1 MHIEYLEEFIA
12 LGQCLS
18 FTEAAKHCNITQPAL
33 SKHLASLERELG
45 VQLVD
50 RDRHN
55 VELSQ
60 AGHALLKGAVP
71 ICEQYRSLRERVQ
84 SLATLPTLR
93 IGGLLQNPRVLWIIS
108 SALAQGSA
116 GAGGGSQAAGAAGG
130 SQAAGSSGAAGVAG
144 GSVAGATG
152 SAGGSGRSSA
162 SSAGAK
168 TRHQASANKQAISC
182 TYNQTLSKP
191 FHELLA
197 EKEVDLV
204 FTYED
209 AAQREQA
216 GEGFSRLPLF
226 DDHFVAVMPAD
237 NPLAEKDEVSIE
249 DLAGETFIKLSGP
262 YFAWGW
268 DHIEAV
274 CRSHGFAPKT
284 RTAIMQPGL
293 DYSLVNLDGS
303 IMILSSSALTG
314 QLFTRMKA
322 FRCVPVADK
331 DALFSICAMYLTGNK
346 NRSLKLFLQQMADS
360 LGE

>member
-18 FTEAAKHCNITQPAL
+18 FTEAAKHCSITQPAL

-108 SALAQGSA
+108 SALAQGS
-116 GAGGGSQAAGAAGG
+116 GAAAAGG
-130 SQAAGSSGAAGVAG
+130 AVA
-144 GSVAGATG
+144 V
-152 SAGGSGRSSA
+152 GSGRSSA
-162 SSAGAK
+162 GSAGVKAS
-168 TRHQASANKQAISC
+168 RQPSANKQAISC

-274 CRSHGFAPKT
+274 CRSHGFTPKT
-284 RTAIMQPGL
+284 RSAIMQPGL

-322 FRCVPVADK
+322 FRCVPVADE

>member
-50 RDRHN
+50 RDRHS

-108 SALAQGSA
+108 SALAQGST
-116 GAGGGSQAAGAAGG
+116 GAGGGSQATGTSGG
-130 SQAAGSSGAAGVAG
+130 SRAG

-152 SAGGSGRSSA
+152 SAG
-162 SSAGAK
+162 AK
-168 TRHQASANKQAISC
+168 TRHQPSANKQAISC

-249 DLAGETFIKLSGP
+249 DLANETFIKLSGP

-322 FRCVPVADK
+322 FRCVPVTDK

>member
-50 RDRHN
+50 RDRHS

-116 GAGGGSQAAGAAGG
+116 GAGGGSQAAG
-130 SQAAGSSGAAGVAG
+130 
-144 GSVAGATG
+144 
-152 SAGGSGRSSA
+152 GSGRSSA

-168 TRHQASANKQAISC
+168 ASRQPSANKQAISC

-249 DLAGETFIKLSGP
+249 NLANETFIKLSGP

-322 FRCVPVADK
+322 FRCVPVTDE

-346 NRSLKLFLQQMADS
+346 NRSLELFLQQMADS

>member
-50 RDRHN
+50 RDRHS

-108 SALAQGSA
+108 SALAQGST
-116 GAGGGSQAAGAAGG
+116 GAGGGSQATGTSGG
-130 SQAAGSSGAAGVAG
+130 SRAG

-152 SAGGSGRSSA
+152 SAG
-162 SSAGAK
+162 AK
-168 TRHQASANKQAISC
+168 TRHQPSANKQAISC

-249 DLAGETFIKLSGP
+249 DLANETFIKLSGP

-322 FRCVPVADK
+322 FRCVPVTDE

>member
-116 GAGGGSQAAGAAGG
+116 GAGGGSQAAG
-130 SQAAGSSGAAGVAG
+130 
-144 GSVAGATG
+144 
-152 SAGGSGRSSA
+152 GSGRSSA

-168 TRHQASANKQAISC
+168 ASRQPSANKQAISC

-249 DLAGETFIKLSGP
+249 DLANETFIKLSGP

-322 FRCVPVADK
+322 FRCVPVADE

-346 NRSLKLFLQQMADS
+346 NRSLELFLQQMADS

>member
-50 RDRHN
+50 RDRHS

-130 SQAAGSSGAAGVAG
+130 SAG

-152 SAGGSGRSSA
+152 AAGGSGRSSA

-168 TRHQASANKQAISC
+168 ASRQPSANKQAISC

-249 DLAGETFIKLSGP
+249 NLANETFIKLSGP

-322 FRCVPVADK
+322 FRCVPVTDE

-346 NRSLKLFLQQMADS
+346 NRSLELFLQQMADS